1 MCFFSEKT
9 THIFL
14 KKNGGLEG
22 HGGWKAVR
30 DLYIYIYSK
39 KGWKKKTKYDCF
51 SKNKGTWE
59 LRKSLK
65 IDPCSYS

>member
-1 MCFFSEKT
+1 MGK

-14 KKNGGLEG
+14 KKINGGLEG
-22 HGGWKAVR
+22 HGGWKAVGN
-30 DLYIYIYSK
+30 LYSK
-39 KGWKKKTKYDCF
+39 KGWKKKKRNVIFF

-59 LRKSLK
+59 LRESLK

>member
-30 DLYIYIYSK
+30 DLYICIYIYSK
-39 KGWKKKTKYDCF
+39 KGWKKKKRNMIVF
-51 SKNKGTWE
+51 QKIKG
-59 LRKSLK
+59 LGS
-65 IDPCSYS
+65 